1 MNTET
6 MQDRNRSAEERLGA
20 LGRRIDGVR
29 DRARGGKAKVDRS
42 VERRLDAVR
51 AKGAEIRAELRRMAE
66 EDEAAWNADF
76 EELDRE
82 LDELDA
88 EVAVMESQLAAD
100 AAEDWDA
107 FERAVREELAS
118 YDRMLE
124 ASRERTA
131 HEKADVKLRT
141 TEAIDRAREKVRAA
155 GEALRRG
162 RAEAAHR
169 WASKREEI
177 RTDMQEVDEA
187 VMDALRDLERPFLYG
202 GTDRER

>member
-1 MNTET
+1 MDTET
-6 MQDRNRSAEERLGA
+6 MQDQSRTAEERLGA

-29 DRARGGKAKVDRS
+29 DRARDGKVKVDRS
-42 VERRLDAVR
+42 IERRLDAVR
-51 AKGAEIRAELRRMAE
+51 AKGAEIRTEFRRMAE

-76 EELDRE
+76 EALDRE

-88 EVAVMESQLAAD
+88 EVAVVESQLAAD

-107 FERAVREELAS
+107 FERAIREELAS

-124 ASRERTA
+124 ASRDRMA
-131 HEKADVKLRT
+131 RKKADVKLGT
-141 TEAIDRAREKVRAA
+141 SEAIDRAREKVRAA

-162 RAEAAHR
+162 RTEAAHR

-177 RTDMQEVDEA
+177 RTDMQEVDAA
-187 VMDALRDLERPFLYG
+187 VMDALRDLEGPFLYG